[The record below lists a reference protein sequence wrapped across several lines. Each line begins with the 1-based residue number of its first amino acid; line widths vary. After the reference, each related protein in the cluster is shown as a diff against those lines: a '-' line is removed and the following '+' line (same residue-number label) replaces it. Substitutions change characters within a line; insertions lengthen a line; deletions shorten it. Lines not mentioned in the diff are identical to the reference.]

1 MEKNLSWDLKE
12 DKLEKRTRSWNE
24 KQKEQWTKQ
33 REVNREETV
42 VEIKKKMTEI
52 DDQPLW

>member
-42 VEIKKKMTEI
+42 VGIKKKMTEI
-52 DDQPLW
+52 DDQQLW